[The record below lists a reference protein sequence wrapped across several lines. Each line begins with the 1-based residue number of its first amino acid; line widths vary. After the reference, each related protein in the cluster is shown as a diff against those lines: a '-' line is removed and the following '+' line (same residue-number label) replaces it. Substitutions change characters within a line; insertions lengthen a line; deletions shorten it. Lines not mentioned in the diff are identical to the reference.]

1 MRPPDPEHLFEQAE
15 HLAGSTLGKPRET
28 DLRRSGSTAYYGL
41 FHTVSLAAARNWS
54 RDQKSFEFALAYRNI
69 DHGRLRTI
77 CNAAK
82 IKLSKDHGY
91 FAGYEFGTDLR
102 AVAEI
107 ILELQELRQGA
118 DYDPL
123 FQIRVSN
130 ARLAVARA
138 KTAANRFLH
147 QVLPEEK
154 LTFLTLLMFKSR
166 T

>member
-15 HLAGSTLGKPRET
+15 RLAGSTLGKPRET
-28 DLRRSGSTAYYGL
+28 DLRRSVSTAYYGL
-41 FHTVSLAAARNWS
+41 FHAVSLAAARNWS
-54 RDQKSFEFALAYRNI
+54 KDQRSFEFALAYRNI
-69 DHGRLRTI
+69 DHGRLRTV

-82 IKLSKDHGY
+82 VKLSKDYGY

-107 ILELQELRQGA
+107 ILELQELRQRA

-130 ARLAVARA
+130 ARLAIVRA
-138 KTAANRFLH
+138 KAAAHRFWH
-147 QVLPEEK
+147 KVLPEEK
-154 LTFLTLLMFKSR
+154 LVFLSLLMFKQRS
-166 T
+166 